1 LKGSAVK
8 LNGQTD
14 LYSLGVSLYELL
26 TGYPQFNA
34 NALAT
39 LMLAITSQEPNP
51 ILDLR
56 PEIPEALALV
66 VHKALARDLS
76 IRYETGAQMAEALAG
91 QLDNISR
98 PVIKEI
104 SVEDQFEVARALHFF
119 NDFSDA

>member
-76 IRYETGAQMAEALAG
+76 IRYETGAQMAEALA
-91 QLDNISR
+91 
-98 PVIKEI
+98 
-104 SVEDQFEVARALHFF
+104 LHFF